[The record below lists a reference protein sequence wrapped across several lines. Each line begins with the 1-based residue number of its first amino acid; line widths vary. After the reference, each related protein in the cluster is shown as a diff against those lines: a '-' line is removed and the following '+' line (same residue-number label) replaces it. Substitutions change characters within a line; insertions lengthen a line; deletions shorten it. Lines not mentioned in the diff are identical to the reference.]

1 MFNTFLILSTKHIH
15 SLELPNIEF
24 IHSVYS
30 CEANNNFIVPVSQ
43 EVIDECLTRD
53 LHCLAK
59 LINNVSYN
67 DRVLLILFSEDCEP
81 NPNFPIYDKG
91 VNNG

>member
-1 MFNTFLILSTKHIH
+1 MLNSFLTLSTKHIH
-15 SLELPNIEF
+15 PLEWANTEF
-24 IHSVYS
+24 INSVYY
-30 CEANNNFIVPVSQ
+30 CEANDNFIVPVSQ
-43 EVIDECLTRD
+43 EVIDECLEQD

-59 LINNVSYN
+59 LIKTVS
-67 DRVLLILFSEDCEP
+67 DDDLAVLILFSEDCEP